1 MESSLW
7 VETAEGDGGD
17 EAGNADED
25 ADDENANLDPVDL
38 RRCSDPDQDEDQDNE
53 VNAFS
58 ENPHFLKTLTQEKLQ
73 NFQSNQRL

>member
-25 ADDENANLDPVDL
+25 ADHENANLDPVDL
-38 RRCSDPDQDEDQDNE
+38 RRCSDPDQDEENSELEANE
-53 VNAFS
+53 VTAS
-58 ENPHFLKTLTQEKLQ
+58 
-73 NFQSNQRL
+73 S

>member
-25 ADDENANLDPVDL
+25 ADHENANLDPVDL

-73 NFQSNQRL
+73 NFKSNQRL

>member
-38 RRCSDPDQDEDQDNE
+38 RRCSDPDQDEAN
-53 VNAFS
+53 S
-58 ENPHFLKTLTQEKLQ
+58 KLEAK
-73 NFQSNQRL
+73 